1 MSVRRYITVFFLFLV
16 LFGWLMDPAIARAEP
31 EPQSI
36 KLHEWEVMWETS
48 PRTWEEIASVREGWE
63 KVDSRKS
70 IPPLS
75 EGVQSAWIRIQLPV
89 LDPEQPALYIGKL
102 YANEVEVWGPDGR
115 RLFHDSRDY
124 FHDIFHL
131 LVPLEPEYNTIYI
144 HTSANKGRVG
154 IQIPVIIGEYDLL
167 QGKYVKE
174 GLTEIVIGSSLI
186 LIAFIMFVCA
196 IFLRGIE
203 LPSWLSLTLVILSL
217 GIVTITYSKFT
228 YTFLKDW
235 GHLSVRLFDFAM
247 MVLFPSLTYF
257 FMKFLGSGPYKIIFR
272 YFMFQVC
279 YSVIWFLLFVYFV
292 EIKKDDSHPIYT
304 LFSIHIFSIYMI
316 VLFIFLLIFSISHAI
331 RKNKDAILFTLGFS
345 LFSIMSVGE
354 VSWYTFIS
362 REYELYLWKWGVVC
376 FVVCLI
382 LILGRRTAENHRRV
396 IFYAKELELFNGK
409 LQQSEKMEILSEL
422 AASVAHEVRNPL
434 QVTRG
439 FLQLLG
445 GKTGTKEQEYLNLA
459 LTELDRASEIITDF
473 LTFAKPELD
482 EIQVLDV
489 ADELRHIEGIL
500 MPMATMHGGAI
511 ELDANPDLRIQGNSS
526 KFKQAFI
533 NMIKNSIEAFTEK
546 GLIRVEAYEREGQVI
561 IRIEDNGIGMDEE
574 ELKRLGEP
582 YFSNKTKGTG
592 LGLMVTFR
600 IIEVMQGKMHIKSE
614 KGVGTVIT
622 VSFPSV
628 LR

>member
-48 PRTWEEIASVREGWE
+48 PWTWEDIASAREGWE

-70 IPPLS
+70 IPKLP
-75 EGVQSAWIRIQLPV
+75 EGVNSAWFRIRLPE
-89 LDPEQPALYIGKL
+89 LDLNYTTLYFKKL
-102 YANEVEVWGPDGR
+102 YANAVEIWSDDGR
-115 RLFHDSRDY
+115 RLFHDSRNYYYDLY
-124 FHDIFHL
+124 YIL
-131 LVPLEPEYNTIYI
+131 LPLDPECDTVYI
-144 HTSANKGRVG
+144 HLTTKNKRIG
-154 IQIPVIIGEYDLL
+154 IQLPVVMGEYEIL
-167 QGKYVKE
+167 QVEFAKE
-174 GLTEIVIGSSLI
+174 GILEIVLGTAMI
-186 LIAFIMFVCA
+186 LIALIMLVCA
-196 IFLRGIE
+196 VFLRGIE
-203 LPSWLSLTLVILSL
+203 LPGWLSLTFVIFSL
-217 GIVTITYSKFT
+217 GIVSATYSKFT
-228 YTFLKDW
+228 YMFFNEF
-235 GHLSVRLFDFAM
+235 GYISVMVFDLAM

-257 FMKFLGSGPYKIIFR
+257 VKNYLGSGPYKMISKLFIF
-272 YFMFQVC
+272 QLL
-279 YSVIWFLLFVYFV
+279 YSFVWLLLFLYFFVIIGEDAHPLYSFFSV
-292 EIKKDDSHPIYT
+292 EV
-304 LFSIHIFSIYMI
+304 FSIYMI
-316 VLFIFLLIFSISHAI
+316 IQFIVLIIFSISRSI
-331 RKNKDAILFTLGFS
+331 RKNKDAILFTIGFS
-345 LFSIMSVGE
+345 LFSIMTIGE
-354 VSWYTFIS
+354 VSWYILVS
-362 REYELYLWKWGVVC
+362 RDYELYLWKWGLLS
-376 FVVCLI
+376 FVICLI
-382 LILGRRTAENHRRV
+382 LILGRKIAENHRRV
-396 IFYAKELELFNGK
+396 ISYAKELELFNGK

-445 GKTGTKEQEYLNLA
+445 GKTGTKEQKYLNLA

-546 GLIRVEAYEREGQVI
+546 GLIRIEAYEREGQVI

-600 IIEVMQGKMHIKSE
+600 IIEVMQGKLHFASE

-622 VSFPSV
+622 VSFPAIS
-628 LR
+628 L

>member
-1 MSVRRYITVFFLFLV
+1 MN
-16 LFGWLMDPAIARAEP
+16 
-31 EPQSI
+31 
-36 KLHEWEVMWETS
+36 
-48 PRTWEEIASVREGWE
+48 
-63 KVDSRKS
+63 
-70 IPPLS
+70 
-75 EGVQSAWIRIQLPV
+75 SAWIRIHLPE
-89 LDPEQPALYIGKL
+89 LNPDQPALYIGKL
-102 YANEVEVWGPDGR
+102 YANAVDVWGPDGR
-115 RLFHDSRDY
+115 RLFHDARDY
-124 FHDIFHL
+124 YHDIYHL
-131 LVPLEPEYNTIYI
+131 FIPLEPEYRTLYI
-144 HTSANKGRVG
+144 HTSANKGRIG
-154 IQIPVIIGEYDLL
+154 IQVPVVIGEYEPL
-167 QGKYVKE
+167 QVTYVKE

-186 LIAFIMFVCA
+186 LIAFIMFVCVT
-196 IFLRGIE
+196 FLRGID
-203 LPSWLSLTLVILSL
+203 LPSWLALTLVIFSL

-228 YTFLKDW
+228 YTFFRDW
-235 GHLSVRLFDFAM
+235 GYISVRLFDLAM

-257 FMKFLGSGPYKIIFR
+257 FMKFLGSGPHQIIFR
-272 YFMFQVC
+272 FFKFQVS
-279 YSVIWFLLFVYFV
+279 YSAIWFLLFVYFF

-304 LFSIHIFSIYMI
+304 LFSIKIFSIYMI
-316 VLFIFLLIFSISHAI
+316 FQFILLLIFSIGHAI

-345 LFSIMSVGE
+345 LFSIMAVGE

-382 LILGRRTAENHRRV
+382 HILGRRIAENHRRV

-445 GKTGTKEQEYLNLA
+445 GKTGTTEQKYLDLA

-482 EIQVLDV
+482 EIQILDI
-489 ADELRHIEGIL
+489 ANELRHIEGIL
-500 MPMATMHGGAI
+500 MPLATMQGGTI
-511 ELDANPDLRIQGNSS
+511 ELEAAPTLHIQGNSS

-533 NMIKNSIEAFTEK
+533 NMIKNGIEAFTEK
-546 GLIRVEAYEREGQVI
+546 GLIRIEAYEREGQVI

-574 ELKRLGEP
+574 ALKRLGEP
-582 YFSNKTKGTG
+582 YFSNKSKGTG

-600 IIEVMQGKMHIKSE
+600 IIEVMQGKMHFKSE

-628 LR
+628 PQ